1 MEYIQISKTDKRSV
15 LVFSR
20 QDLTTK
26 GSADFKQIFQKVK
39 RERRNCDVKVFFIK
53 TENDFLFCFEIS
65 TDKNILQIDDSFE
78 LAYYYGSEKEVLIKD
93 IFRFDGVVSFGNK
106 VENQFSIQVN
116 NPFIPKKDSNHSFG
130 DMIKEMKFPAEVK
143 IVLPLVAKTVEESE
157 TIF

>member
-1 MEYIQISKTDKRSV
+1 MNIN
-15 LVFSR
+15 L
-20 QDLTTK
+20 
-26 GSADFKQIFQKVK
+26 
-39 RERRNCDVKVFFIK
+39 IK

-78 LAYYYGSEKEVLIKD
+78 LAYYYGYEKEVLIKD